1 MTGGVAHVASG
12 GGGVIGAAVA
22 LATVGCRGGVLV
34 VGGGHVPGLW
44 VVPVRRW
51 WCWWCR
57 CSLRPL
63 ATPGVPGLA
72 WGGGGAGEC
81 RRCHGRQRH

>member
-1 MTGGVAHVASG
+1 MGAVVVSAMV
-12 GGGVIGAAVA
+12 GAA
-22 LATVGCRGGVLV
+22 GGVLV
-34 VGGGHVPGLW
+34 VGGGDVPGLW

-72 WGGGGAGEC
+72 WGGGGGGER
-81 RRCHGRQRH
+81 RRCHGRWCH